1 MAGCGCGA
9 KSPTNGTFDPNV
21 SSDSDNI
28 LWTGG
33 SHAGGATYSIIKAS
47 EPIEIIGVRAPNI
60 LIFATNPCVVANS
73 SLILDGLDAAGCV
86 AGLVNCLTAT
96 AAATLVG
103 TSYEVVT
110 NGAFTGTWTSG
121 STGVSS
127 LFCGTTK
134 ETEKLTAI
142 VCGQPPVVANWSG
155 YLYLKDLNSA
165 SESGSV
171 SVVSGL
177 NQITSDPLYRP
188 AVGSKI
194 ELRQTAL
201 VGANA
206 ATILSAGY
214 SYTKERK
221 AIWVMN
227 LDRPVTGITS
237 QAALGEN
244 PCSDA
249 IATAQK
255 VAPLTFTLKC
265 GCDITAVLSDTVSSA
280 ATFPRGN
287 AYKSCD
293 ADQVAGC
300 EKQAYCFVI
309 VDKTAGANPSTYRGQ
324 IIL

>member
-1 MAGCGCGA
+1 MAGCGCGT
-9 KSPTNGTFDPNV
+9 KSLTNGTFDPNV

-47 EPIEIIGVRAPNI
+47 EPLEITGVRAPNI

-86 AGLVNCLTAT
+86 TGLVNCLTAT

-110 NGAFTGTWTSG
+110 NGTFTGTWTSG

-127 LFCGTTK
+127 LFCATTK
-134 ETEKLTAI
+134 TTEKLTAI
-142 VCGQPPVVANWSG
+142 VCGEPPVLANWSG
-155 YLYLKDLNSA
+155 YVYLQDLNSA
-165 SESGSV
+165 PQSGSV

-177 NQITSDPLYRP
+177 DQITSDPNYRP

-214 SYTKERK
+214 SYNK
-221 AIWVMN
+221 AGKATWVMN

-237 QAALGEN
+237 TALPGEN

-249 IATAQK
+249 IARPQK
-255 VAPLTFTLKC
+255 VADLVFTLKC
-265 GCDITAVLSDTVSSA
+265 GCDITAKLSDTASSA

-287 AYKSCD
+287 AYKPCD
-293 ADQVAGC
+293 GEMAGC

-309 VDKTAGANPSTYRGQ
+309 VDKTAGANPSTYRGK